1 MIIPNKALNFHPN
14 GQPLQKTNDNL
25 KVVWVKTGGTMQPV
39 HVTTGVTDEINTEI
53 IQGLK
58 VGDEVVTEIKTIASK
73 VSNSSDD
80 KSSSPFMPKRPDDN
94 KKKSRPQ

>member
-1 MIIPNKALNFHPN
+1 MK
-14 GQPLQKTNDNL
+14 
-25 KVVWVKTGGTMQPV
+25 PV

-53 IQGLK
+53 KQGLK

-73 VSNSSDD
+73 VSSGSDD